1 VLGTCSFY
9 EMFKREPVGEYLL
22 NVCTNI
28 SCLLCGG
35 EELLE
40 HLEKKLGIR
49 AGSTTPDGKFTLEDV
64 ECVAACT
71 EAPCLQINYRYF
83 HRVNPDTVDE
93 VLDDLRAGRLAHEIP
108 KHGTLSRV
116 RQQVP
121 ADRRARVARP
131 EQNIEPVW
139 LARNESGATS

>member
-1 VLGTCSFY
+1 
-9 EMFKREPVGEYLL
+9 
-22 NVCTNI
+22 
-28 SCLLCGG
+28 
-35 EELLE
+35 
-40 HLEKKLGIR
+40 
-49 AGSTTPDGKFTLEDV
+49 
-64 ECVAACT
+64 
-71 EAPCLQINYRYF
+71 
-83 HRVNPDTVDE
+83 